1 MITNLIDKFDNMELI
16 RDKIASIL
24 ANEIANQKQL
34 AIDANKNYNL
44 WNFKVY
50 TERSNPIENFLN
62 INENATLAD
71 NLPIVNIWFDNYNL
85 EDKNSNTVERQTIN
99 GTFNIDIYA
108 LGISKNNALSG
119 HLMGDE
125 LANREVQ
132 RVFRLVRNILMASSY
147 TYLDMRDIVG
157 KRWIQTVTSF
167 QPDSSGKDMQQV
179 QAIRV
184 SFIVQFNEFSPQ
196 YQGQGLELI
205 SNELKRNEDGSVI
218 ANVDFTYPIE
228 N

>member
-1 MITNLIDKFDNMELI
+1 MITSLIDKFDNMELI

-24 ANEIANQKQL
+24 TNEIANQKAL
-34 AIDANKNYNL
+34 AIAANKNSNL

-50 TERSNPIENFLN
+50 IERSNPIENFLN
-62 INENATLAD
+62 INEDATLAD
-71 NLPIVNIWFDNYNL
+71 NLPIVNVWFDNYNL
-85 EDKNSNTVERQTIN
+85 EDKSSNTVEKQTIN

-108 LGISKNNALSG
+108 LGIAKNNPLSG

-125 LANREVQ
+125 LANRETQ
-132 RVFRLVRNILMASSY
+132 RVFRLVRNILMSSNY
-147 TYLDMRDIVG
+147 TYLEMQKTVG
-157 KRWIQTVTSF
+157 RRWIQSVTSF
-167 QPDSSGKDMQQV
+167 QPESDGKVIQQI
-179 QAIRV
+179 QAIRIA
-184 SFIVQFNEFSPQ
+184 FTVQFIEFSPQ
-196 YQGQGLELI
+196 YQGQSLELI

>member
-34 AIDANKNYNL
+34 AIDANKDSNL

-50 TERSNPIENFLN
+50 IERSNPIENFLN

-119 HLMGDE
+119 HIMGDE

-157 KRWIQTVTSF
+157 KRWIQTVTAF

-196 YQGQGLELI
+196 YQGQSLELI